1 MKVLLTGATGFIG
14 GNLALA
20 LVARG
25 YQVRALVRPGGDTL
39 AIDSIGN
46 AGRSRIE
53 KVAGDILDPD
63 SIRRAMAGCQA
74 VLHCAAAYTF
84 WSKDPAAIYRVNVE
98 GTVNL
103 LTAARQAGV
112 DKVVYTSTVSTIPL
126 PQAGLGVEDDLT
138 GAARLQL
145 TGHYKRSKYQAEQAA
160 LAMAAEGLPVVIV
173 NPTAPVG
180 PWDVK
185 PTPTGRIIRDFI
197 RGRMPALLN
206 TGLNLV
212 DVADV
217 AAGQILALEKGQPG
231 QRYLLGNRNLTLR
244 EIVNMISTITGRPAP
259 RWQVP
264 FGLALA
270 AAGLDNLIEG
280 KLLGREPRLPLEG
293 LRVARRPMYVSSQ
306 KAVEQLG
313 LPQSPV
319 EDALEQAVKWF
330 RDYGYG

>member
-14 GNLALA
+14 GNLALD
-20 LVARG
+20 LVAKG
-25 YQVRALVRPGGDTL
+25 YQVRALVRPGSNTL

-46 AGRSRIE
+46 AGRDSIE
-53 KVAGDILDPD
+53 KVAGDILDPE
-63 SIRRAMAGCQA
+63 SIQRAMAGCQG

-84 WSKDPAAIYRVNVE
+84 WSKDPAAVYRVNVE

-126 PQAGLGVEDDLT
+126 PKVGLGVEDDLT
-138 GAARLQL
+138 GAARLHL

-185 PTPTGRIIRDFI
+185 PTPTGCIIRDFI

-244 EIVNMISTITGRPAP
+244 EIVAMLSALTGRPEP
-259 RWQVP
+259 RWQIP

-293 LRVARRPMYVSSQ
+293 LRVARWPMYVSSQ

-319 EDALEQAVKWF
+319 EDALEQSVKWF
-330 RDYGYG
+330 RDYGYT